1 MTKSPLDKLLPWL
14 IARGY
19 FCQERDG
26 QAGYLQQQKC
36 KLAFYES

>member
-1 MTKSPLDKLLPWL
+1 MTKSPLDKG
-14 IARGY
+14 RGY

-26 QAGYLQQQKC
+26 LAGYLQQQVC